1 MDPLL
6 IISLLV
12 ILWALIGISWFAGS
26 DAPFIPTKKSQIKQ
40 VLKAAG
46 LKKGRIFYELGS
58 GDGRVVLEAAKMG
71 AVANGVE
78 QSWIRVWYSRFKSWR
93 LKLNKVSFFHG
104 DIFQRHYFPADVVY
118 IYLLTEGVLKLERK
132 LKKELKNGA
141 VVITQTY
148 HFKKWPPFKKLG
160 NFYFYKQSLR

>member
-6 IISLLV
+6 IVSLLV

-26 DAPFIPTKKSQIKQ
+26 DAPFIPTKKSQIKK

-46 LKKGRIFYELGS
+46 LKKGQIFYELGS
-58 GDGRVVLEAAKMG
+58 GDGRVVLEAGKMG

-78 QSWIRVWYSRFKSWR
+78 QSWIRVWYSRFKAWR
-93 LKLNKVSFFHG
+93 LKLNKVSIFHG

-160 NFYFYKQSLR
+160 HFYFYKQSLR